1 MGEKVKASVHS
12 QRGGYSL
19 AHNDGSLY
27 REDNDKFKKGRRGN
41 VHINPDG
48 SELTGGRISAP
59 STSAPFIP
67 TAGSATRA
75 AGRPSTSSAT

>member
-1 MGEKVKASVHS
+1 MGEKVRASVHS

-27 REDNDKFKKGRRGN
+27 QEDDGKFEKGRRGN

-48 SELTGGRISAP
+48 TELTGGR
-59 STSAPFIP
+59 
-67 TAGSATRA
+67 
-75 AGRPSTSSAT
+75 